1 LTSFFAP
8 HGRQKPQQN
17 LQVDLMIFSRWM
29 KRFGAVAAAGTAI
42 GIAAQL
48 SLVGF
53 SAAQSWPPGPGA
65 PPQPVPGQ
73 QAQSQT
79 CQRLEAQL
87 AAIDRG
93 GGDPAR
99 AEQLRRYEENASR
112 QQAELDRMTA
122 QSKRQ
127 GCEGTGFFLFGG
139 FQSQSQQCVDING
152 QISRMRGNLDRINV
166 DLQRLRG
173 GDLDRGEQ
181 RRSMMMALA
190 QNNCGP
196 QYRTAARAPGGFMDQ
211 LFGRDSE
218 PNEPSNDMVNPEAQS
233 GSFRTVCVR
242 TCDGFYFPISYATSP
257 ARFAQ
262 DEKTCQRMCPAAEV
276 QLFSYRTTGEDITQ
290 ATSTNGQTYSSL
302 PNALKYRQSFDAA
315 CSCRRAGQS
324 WAEALGKDENVE
336 AGDIVVTEDRAKQMS
351 LPPAQKGQ
359 AKAQQ
364 KGRAPAAAAPAADP
378 AATAAPAA
386 PPAAAPPASA
396 EGDPKRP
403 VRAVGP
409 TFIPPAAKQ
418 P

>member
-1 LTSFFAP
+1 ML
-8 HGRQKPQQN
+8 
-17 LQVDLMIFSRWM
+17 SRWM
-29 KRFGAVAAAGTAI
+29 KRFGAVAAAGTAFAAI

-48 SLVGF
+48 SFVEF
-53 SAAQSWPPGPGA
+53 SAAQPWPPGPGA
-65 PPQPVPGQ
+65 PPPQASPGQ
-73 QAQSQT
+73 QAQSQI

-99 AEQLRRYEENASR
+99 AEQLRRYEENANR
-112 QQAELDRMTA
+112 QQAELDRLTA
-122 QSKRQ
+122 QGKRQ

-173 GDLDRGEQ
+173 GDMDRGEQ
-181 RRSMMMALA
+181 RRSMMVSLA

-218 PNEPSNDMVNPEAQS
+218 PNEPSNDMANPEAQS

-290 ATSTNGQTYSSL
+290 ATSTNGQAY
-302 PNALKYRQSFDAA
+302 
-315 CSCRRAGQS
+315 
-324 WAEALGKDENVE
+324 
-336 AGDIVVTEDRAKQMS
+336 
-351 LPPAQKGQ
+351 
-359 AKAQQ
+359 
-364 KGRAPAAAAPAADP
+364 
-378 AATAAPAA
+378 
-386 PPAAAPPASA
+386 
-396 EGDPKRP
+396 
-403 VRAVGP
+403 
-409 TFIPPAAKQ
+409 
-418 P
+418 

>member
-1 LTSFFAP
+1 
-8 HGRQKPQQN
+8 
-17 LQVDLMIFSRWM
+17 MILSRWM

-42 GIAAQL
+42 AIAAQL
-48 SLVGF
+48 SFVAF
-53 SAAQSWPPGPGA
+53 SAAQPWPPGPGA
-65 PPQPVPGQ
+65 APASPGQ
-73 QAQSQT
+73 QAQSQI

-93 GGDPAR
+93 GGGDPAR
-99 AEQLRRYEENASR
+99 AEQVRRYEDNANR
-112 QQAELDRMTA
+112 QQAELDRLTV
-122 QSKRQ
+122 QGKRQ

-173 GDLDRGEQ
+173 GDTDRGEQ
-181 RRSMMMALA
+181 RRSMMVSLA

-218 PNEPSNDMVNPEAQS
+218 PNEPTNDMVNPEAQS

-242 TCDGFYFPISYATSP
+242 TCDGYYFPISYATSP

-262 DEKTCQRMCPAAEV
+262 DEKTCQRMCPAAEA
-276 QLFSYRTTGEDITQ
+276 QLFSYRTTGEDVTQ
-290 ATSTNGQTYSSL
+290 ATSINGQSYSSL

-315 CSCRRAGQS
+315 CSCKRAGQS
-324 WAEALGKDENVE
+324 WADALGKDENVE
-336 AGDIVVTEDRAKQMS
+336 AGDIVVTEDRAKQMA
-351 LPPAQKGQ
+351 LPPAQRGQ
-359 AKAQQ
+359 PKAQQ
-364 KGRAPAAAAPAADP
+364 KGRAPAAATAPAADP
-378 AATAAPAA
+378 APAATATAPVT
-386 PPAAAPPASA
+386 PPAATPPAST

>member
-1 LTSFFAP
+1 ML
-8 HGRQKPQQN
+8 
-17 LQVDLMIFSRWM
+17 SRWM
-29 KRFGAVAAAGTAI
+29 KRFGAVAAAGTAFAAI

-48 SLVGF
+48 SFVQL
-53 SAAQSWPPGPGA
+53 SAAQPWPPGPGA
-65 PPQPVPGQ
+65 PPPQASPGQ
-73 QAQSQT
+73 QAQSQI

-99 AEQLRRYEENASR
+99 AEQVRRYEENASR
-112 QQAELDRMTA
+112 QQAELDRLTA
-122 QSKRQ
+122 QGKRQ

-173 GDLDRGEQ
+173 GDTDRGEQ
-181 RRSMMMALA
+181 RRSMMVSLA

-218 PNEPSNDMVNPEAQS
+218 PNEPSNDMANPEAQS

-276 QLFSYRTTGEDITQ
+276 QLFSYRTTGEDVTQ

-315 CSCRRAGQS
+315 CSCKRAGQS
-324 WAEALGKDENVE
+324 WADALGKDEAVE

-359 AKAQQ
+359 PKTQQ
-364 KGRAPAAAAPAADP
+364 KGRAPAAAGAAPPAAADP
-378 AATAAPAA
+378 APAATATAPA
-386 PPAAAPPASA
+386 AAAPPASA

-409 TFIPPAAKQ
+409 TFIPAAKQ